1 LIHKLIDDR
10 INILKEL
17 LEPHYEFFSFFI
29 FSSISTKEVS
39 FLAFEQITNSKYQF
53 VVNLFDLERLISY
66 WDIDELSLWKY
77 AKSKERAIEKK
88 VEIMPFFS
96 ILTYYKWYV
105 RNHYSFFESDSFYSG
120 ISFSFDIQGDI
131 VIETNSSNDK
141 HLVKYIDDKMGLGYI
156 PVYKSEKYLPIY
168 QSEEINYGKYSKVIE
183 VFNFP
188 LWISL
193 SRRKS
198 NFGVHFIDA
207 ITFWFIE
214 LSKEIKKLLDPLGKL
229 PVEFIIELDKKYNSF
244 TSEDFNKIVEK
255 EDDITYE
262 LLPALRK
269 ILFQIN
275 INFFIRLHKNDN
287 SGEQYLMSIILEA
300 FSQLLV
306 ALNIDPI
313 GSEVIK
319 ANILDNIPI
328 GSAVNRQ
335 QKVD

>member
-1 LIHKLIDDR
+1 
-10 INILKEL
+10 
-17 LEPHYEFFSFFI
+17 
-29 FSSISTKEVS
+29 
-39 FLAFEQITNSKYQF
+39 
-53 VVNLFDLERLISY
+53 
-66 WDIDELSLWKY
+66 
-77 AKSKERAIEKK
+77 
-88 VEIMPFFS
+88 
-96 ILTYYKWYV
+96 V